1 MPVRKI
7 LVIDDDPET
16 CRMLRTNF
24 AGRQMEF
31 HGSLS
36 GEDGI
41 RKAVEIQPDVILLDL
56 IMPGIDGIEAADRLK
71 GNPRTVFTPVIFL
84 TSCRST
90 EHKVKA
96 FRAGADDFVTK
107 PFDFDEV
114 EARIDSQLKRRDML
128 LGMSSKIDHLT
139 GDNQEL
145 ETQLALD
152 DKTGLF
158 NFREFRRKLREEWMR
173 SERYGAPLSLVM
185 FDLDDFKKFNDT
197 YGHPA
202 GDVALREF
210 ATLLTGGARATDTVA
225 RYGGEEFAMILPH
238 TDIIMATRVAERIR
252 AAVADFQF
260 ESGDAPARMTV
271 SGGVAAYPTTGAVDS
286 VDSLVE
292 HADRALYR
300 AKELGKN
307 RVESAEDGG
316 GDRIDREHGR
326 KYGTRTSSTVAGK
339 PPKD

>member
-16 CRMLRTNF
+16 CRMLRANF
-24 AGRQMEF
+24 AGKPLAF
-31 HGSLS
+31 YSALS

-71 GNPRTVFTPVIFL
+71 GDSRTALTPVIFL

-96 FRAGADDFVTK
+96 FSAGADDFVTK

-114 EARIDSQLKRRDML
+114 EARIGSQLKHRDML
-128 LGMSSKIDHLT
+128 LGMNLKIDHLT
-139 GDNQEL
+139 GNNLEL
-145 ETQLALD
+145 EHQLTLD
-152 DKTGLF
+152 EKTGLC
-158 NFREFRRKLREEWMR
+158 NFREFRRKLREEWAR

-202 GDVALREF
+202 GDTALVEF
-210 ATLLTGGARATDTVA
+210 ATLMAGGARQTDMVA

-238 TDIIMATRVAERIR
+238 TDIVMATRVADRIR
-252 AAVADFQF
+252 SAVADHPFNA
-260 ESGDAPARMTV
+260 GDSPAAITV
-271 SGGVAAYPTTGAVDS
+271 SAGVATYPTTGAVDS

-307 RVESAEDGG
+307 RVEGAAANS
-316 GDRIDREHGR
+316 GDDIDQAHGR
-326 KYGTRTSSTVAGK
+326 KYGSRTSSSLTGK
-339 PPKD
+339 PSTD

>member
-16 CRMLRTNF
+16 CRLLAGYF
-24 AGRQMEF
+24 ADKPLEF
-31 HGSLS
+31 HGALS

-71 GNPRTVFTPVIFL
+71 ANPRTVLTPVIFL

-96 FRAGADDFVTK
+96 FNAGADDFVTK

-114 EARIDSQLKRRDML
+114 EARIGSQLKRRDML
-128 LGMSSKIDHLT
+128 LGMNSKIDHLT
-139 GDNQEL
+139 GNKLEL
-145 ETQLALD
+145 EHELTLD
-152 DKTGLF
+152 DKTGLC
-158 NFREFRRKLREEWMR
+158 NFREFRRKLREEWVR

-202 GDVALREF
+202 GDVALKEF
-210 ATLLTGGARATDTVA
+210 AMLMSGGARQTDMVA

-252 AAVADFQF
+252 SAVAEHQF
-260 ESGDAPARMTV
+260 DAGDSPATITV
-271 SGGVAAYPTTGAVDS
+271 SAGVAAYPTTGAVDS

-307 RVESAEDGG
+307 RVESAADGG
-316 GDRIDREHGR
+316 GDDIDQAHSR
-326 KYGTRTSSTVAGK
+326 KYGSRTSSTLTGK
-339 PPKD
+339 PSTD

>member
-1 MPVRKI
+1 MPARKI

-16 CRMLRTNF
+16 CRLLQTYF
-24 AGRQMEF
+24 AGKPLEF
-31 HGSLS
+31 HASLS

-41 RKAVEIQPDVILLDL
+41 RKAAEIQPDVILLDL

-71 GNPRTVFTPVIFL
+71 GNPRTALTPVIFL

-90 EHKVKA
+90 DHKVKA
-96 FRAGADDFVTK
+96 FRAGADDFMTK
-107 PFDFDEV
+107 PFDLEEV
-114 EARIDSQLKRRDML
+114 EARIGSQLKRRDML
-128 LGMSSKIDHLT
+128 LGMNSRIDHLT
-139 GDNQEL
+139 GNNQEL
-145 ETQLALD
+145 EHQLTLD
-152 DKTGLF
+152 DKTGLC

-197 YGHPA
+197 YGHQA
-202 GDVALREF
+202 GDIALREF
-210 ATLLTGGARATDTVA
+210 ATLMTGGARATDMVA

-252 AAVADFQF
+252 AAMAEFRFNPVD
-260 ESGDAPARMTV
+260 SPATITV

-307 RVESAEDGG
+307 RVEAADSDS
-316 GDRIDREHGR
+316 GDKIDEAHSR
-326 KYGTRTSSTVAGK
+326 KYGSRTSSTLTGK
-339 PPKD
+339 RSKD

>member
-16 CRMLRTNF
+16 CRMLRANF
-24 AGRQMEF
+24 AGKPMEF
-31 HGSLS
+31 HGALS

-71 GNPRTVFTPVIFL
+71 GDSRTALTPVIFL

-96 FRAGADDFVTK
+96 FSAGADDFMTK

-114 EARIDSQLKRRDML
+114 EARIGSQLTRRDLL
-128 LGMSSKIDHLT
+128 LGLNLKIDHLT
-139 GDNQEL
+139 GNKLEL
-145 ETQLALD
+145 EHRLTLD
-152 DKTGLF
+152 DKTGLC

-185 FDLDDFKKFNDT
+185 FDLDDFKRFNDT

-202 GDVALREF
+202 GDVALQEF
-210 ATLLTGGARATDTVA
+210 ATLLNGGARATDMVA

-260 ESGDAPARMTV
+260 NSGVAPAKMTV

-316 GDRIDREHGR
+316 GDKINRDHSR
-326 KYGTRTSSTVAGK
+326 KYGSRTSSTLTGK
-339 PPKD
+339 PSTD